1 MARAC
6 SIGLPADSSPL
17 YSQPYASREE
27 AIRDE
32 KSKGESMML
41 EHSEHGENRRR
52 FDSSDSQRTA
62 AGPTPTPVHNKKAQ
76 PA

>member
-1 MARAC
+1 
-6 SIGLPADSSPL
+6 
-17 YSQPYASREE
+17 
-27 AIRDE
+27 
-32 KSKGESMML
+32 MML

-62 AGPTPTPVHNKKAQ
+62 AGPTPVAVHNKKAQ